1 LFRRQ
6 PRGNRKL
13 ARRNI
18 RTWRAKVS
26 VYVLMVQ
33 YLVFCLKYGYTE
45 LNYINLGDYIIVSE
59 TIYIV
64 GA

>member
-1 LFRRQ
+1 
-6 PRGNRKL
+6 
-13 ARRNI
+13 
-18 RTWRAKVS
+18 
-26 VYVLMVQ
+26 MVQ

-64 GA
+64 GG